1 MKLSKSLVAV
11 VVGTALAAGNVNCVA
26 AAAQNETGWGFV
38 DISDD
43 STEGRGI
50 DAGKP
55 GKSITFVNSTEFELH
70 CYTFGGPAQ
79 LVKPAFDVWLQEGTT
94 REQAEEVKDRLES
107 QLRRATAHQ
116 VGGRTNGGERYI
128 APGEEVEIDLSFGM
142 QPGWGMLL
150 TCRPTRGAIG
160 IVLVGYGEV
169 QDDYSL
175 KSSVPDVD
183 QKIPSPPTTPAKT
196 VTVTSTVTKTV
207 VPEAST
213 VTATRTVTATPAKET
228 VTATQTVTA
237 LPAAPETATVT
248 STVTETAQPQ
258 ASVATVTKTMPAP
271 DEGKGSSAGST
282 IGWIIGLLLA
292 LGLGGA
298 AGLAAQN
305 LPNLPF

>member
-1 MKLSKSLVAV
+1 M
-11 VVGTALAAGNVNCVA
+11 AGNVNCVA
-26 AAAQNETGWGFV
+26 VAAQNETGWGFV

-55 GKSITFVNSTEFELH
+55 GESITFVNPTDFELH
-70 CYTFGGPAQ
+70 CYIFGGPAQ

-94 REQAEEVKDRLES
+94 REQAEEVTDRLES
-107 QLRRATAHQ
+107 QLRRTTANQ
-116 VGGRTNGGERYI
+116 VGGHTNGGERYI

-142 QPGWGMLL
+142 QPGWGTLL
-150 TCRPTRGAIG
+150 TCRPTSSALGT
-160 IVLVGYGEV
+160 VLVGYGEV

-175 KSSVPDVD
+175 KSSVPDGNY
-183 QKIPSPPTTPAKT
+183 KIPSPPTTPAET
-196 VTVTSTVTKTV
+196 STVTSTVTKTV
-207 VPEAST
+207 VPEVST
-213 VTATRTVTATPAKET
+213 VTATRTETATPAKET

-237 LPAAPETATVT
+237 PPVAPETTKVT

-258 ASVATVTKTMPAP
+258 ASVATVTKTVAAP
-271 DEGKGSSAGST
+271 HEGKGSSAGST

-298 AGLAAQN
+298 AGFAAQY